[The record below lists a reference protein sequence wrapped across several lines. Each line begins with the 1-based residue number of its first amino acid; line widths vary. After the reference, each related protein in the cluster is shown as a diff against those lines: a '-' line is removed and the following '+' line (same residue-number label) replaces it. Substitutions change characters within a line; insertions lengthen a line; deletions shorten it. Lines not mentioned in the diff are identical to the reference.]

1 MAEDVQ
7 RHEMATL
14 RELLD
19 EAVAGRGRVAM
30 VTGAIATG
38 KSALLHGLAEGALDR
53 GVLSL
58 TATGSRAEGALPL
71 GVLSQLV
78 LGASLSERNHS
89 AALGL
94 LREGIRRY
102 LPAGRSGQNGQ
113 SSRTGQN
120 GRTVL
125 TGQNG
130 PAGPADPVGPMGP
143 AGPALPA
150 DPASGEQM
158 DVLLVDALCAVLLE
172 LSERCPLL
180 IVVDDLHHA
189 DRASR
194 LCLSHLARRIA
205 YARIMLVFSMPD
217 PHALGSLHAEML
229 RQPHCRTV
237 RLGHLSLGEVTRL
250 AAGDA
255 GVATAARWHAL
266 TGGNRLLVDA
276 LLEDHRAGDGRGER
290 YAEAVLAC
298 LHRAEGGSP
307 RVARALAVLG
317 EAGPVSRLLGE
328 NDAVTAKTVQEL
340 TRAGLLE
347 GGRFRD
353 EAARSA
359 VLAGLDD
366 HERVDLHRRAAELTY
381 HDGAPAP
388 VVAGHLLRAGH
399 AGEPWALPILEEA
412 AARALRQDGVES
424 AIAYLMLALR
434 SCPDERRRARIA
446 TTLVRAKWRIDPG
459 TPAGQLAELTEALRR
474 GHLTGGDA
482 VVLAKALLWHGHA
495 EAARDVLGH
504 LRRLDELDRD
514 AVAELAVAHAW
525 FRSSFPSFLPHLPAL
540 TDEQTGGAA
549 HSLSADRRTESA
561 DALVRALTQG
571 PLPETAAT
579 AERILRGS
587 RLDEMSMDTVESA
600 LLALTYT
607 GRADLAAPWCDSFIA
622 EAASRRAPSRQARLS
637 AIRAEIGLRRGDPAA
652 AAADA
657 QRALELIP
665 PDSWGVAVGGPLG
678 SLLLAGAAMGRHE
691 EFLPPVNR
699 PVPEAMLE
707 TRFGLQY
714 LYGKG
719 RFHLAAGQPRQAL
732 RDLRLCGELMGE
744 WKLDSAEFIAWR
756 LDAAQALVALGE
768 MEEARRLVEE
778 QLTRSGGSRRVQGMA
793 LRVLAATA
801 EKRHRVIL
809 LRQSADLLEDG
820 GDRYELARSLIDLT
834 EAYHAAGEFRRAA
847 MLSRR
852 ARALAQ
858 GCQAGVL
865 SRALPD
871 GGEGGEGVWAGTRP
885 VLSDAER
892 RVAALAADGYSNRE
906 VAAKL
911 FITVSTVEQHLTRV
925 YRKLSVT
932 RRGDLPEGLTRE
944 RI

>member
-14 RELLD
+14 RELLN

-30 VTGAIATG
+30 VTGTIATG
-38 KSALLHGLAEGALDR
+38 KSALLYGLAEHTFDHGALP
-53 GVLSL
+53 L
-58 TATGSRAEGALPL
+58 TATGSRAESALPL

-78 LGASLSERNHS
+78 LGAPMTERNR
-89 AALGL
+89 ATAIGL
-94 LREGIRRY
+94 LREGASGH
-102 LPAGRSGQNGQ
+102 LPTGQAGVPAG
-113 SSRTGQN
+113 
-120 GRTVL
+120 
-125 TGQNG
+125 
-130 PAGPADPVGPMGP
+130 
-143 AGPALPA
+143 
-150 DPASGEQM
+150 EQV
-158 DVLLVDALCAVLLE
+158 DVLIVDALCTVLLE

-189 DRASR
+189 DPASQQ
-194 LCLSHLARRIA
+194 CLSHLARRIA
-205 YARIMLVFSMPD
+205 YAKVMLVFSVPD
-217 PHALGSLHAEML
+217 PHALGSLYAEML
-229 RQPHCRTV
+229 RQPHCRAV
-237 RLGHLSLGEVTRL
+237 RLGHLSPGEVTRL
-250 AAGDA
+250 ASGDTGA
-255 GVATAARWHAL
+255 APARWHAL

-298 LHRAEGGSP
+298 LHRAGDGTS

-317 EAGPVSRLLGE
+317 EAGPVSRLLGQ
-328 NDAVTAKTVQEL
+328 NDTATAKAIQEL
-340 TRAGLLE
+340 TRAGLLD

-359 VLAGLDD
+359 VLAGLDE
-366 HERVDLHRRAAELTY
+366 HERVELYRRAAELTY
-381 HDGAPAP
+381 RDGAPAP

-399 AGEPWALPILEEA
+399 ASEPWALPILEEA
-412 AARALRQDGVES
+412 AARALRDDGVES
-424 AIAYLMLALR
+424 AIEYLMLALR

-459 TPAGQLAELTEALRR
+459 TPAGHLADLTEALRQ

-495 EAARDVLGH
+495 EDARDVLGH
-504 LRRLDELDRD
+504 LRKLDELDRD

-525 FRSSFPSFLPHLPAL
+525 FRSSCPSFLQHLPEL

-571 PLPETAAT
+571 PLPETAVT

-657 QRALELIP
+657 RRALELIP

-691 EFLPPVNR
+691 EFLPPATR

-719 RFHLAAGQPRQAL
+719 RFHLAAGQARQAL
-732 RDLRLCGELMGE
+732 RDLRLCGELMGAWE
-744 WKLDSAEFIAWR
+744 LDSAEFIAWR
-756 LDAAQALVALGE
+756 LDAAQALIALGE
-768 MEEARRLVEE
+768 AEEARLLVEE
-778 QLTRSGGSRRVQGMA
+778 QLARSGGSRRVQGMA

-801 EKRHRVIL
+801 EKRHRVML
-809 LRQSADLLEDG
+809 LRQSAELLQDG
-820 GDRYELARSLIDLT
+820 GDKYELARSLTGLT
-834 EAYHAAGEFRRAA
+834 EAYHEVGEFRRAA
-847 MLSRR
+847 VLSRR

-858 GCQAGVL
+858 ECQAGVL

-871 GGEGGEGVWAGTRP
+871 GGDGAWVGEDPGARP

-906 VAAKL
+906 IAAKL

-932 RRGDLPEGLTRE
+932 RRADLPESLTGE
-944 RI
+944 RR

>member
-19 EAVAGRGRVAM
+19 EAVSGRGRVAM

-38 KSALLHGLAEGALDR
+38 KSALLYGLGEHAFAHDAL
-53 GVLSL
+53 LL
-58 TATGSRAEGALPL
+58 AATGSPAESALPL

-78 LGASLSERNHS
+78 LGASMTEADR
-89 AALGL
+89 AVATAL
-94 LREGIRRY
+94 LRGGARPH
-102 LPAGRSGQNGQ
+102 PAGAPAAGRDGEQNGGRKGEQ
-113 SSRTGQN
+113 NGKDPAERTG
-120 GRTVL
+120 
-125 TGQNG
+125 
-130 PAGPADPVGPMGP
+130 
-143 AGPALPA
+143 
-150 DPASGEQM
+150 EQV
-158 DVLLVDALCAVLLE
+158 DLLVVDALCAVLLK
-172 LSERCPLL
+172 LSERRPL
-180 IVVDDLHHA
+180 IVVVDDLHHA
-189 DRASR
+189 DPASR

-205 YARIMLVFSMPD
+205 YARVMLVFSVPD
-217 PHALGSLHAEML
+217 AHTLGSLHTEMR
-229 RQPHCRTV
+229 RQPHCRAI
-237 RLGHLSLGEVTRL
+237 RLGHLSPAEVTRL
-250 AAGDA
+250 TPADARAAGAPGADA
-255 GVATAARWHAL
+255 GAAAAPARWHAL

-298 LHRAEGGSP
+298 LHRAGDGTP

-317 EAGPVSRLLGE
+317 EAGPVPRLLGE
-328 NDAVTAKTVQEL
+328 NDTATVRAVREL
-340 TRAGLLE
+340 TGAGLLE

-366 HERVDLHRRAAELTY
+366 HERVDLYRGAAELTY
-381 HDGAPAP
+381 HDGAPVA

-399 AGEPWALPILEEA
+399 ASQPWAPAILEEA
-412 AARALRQDGVES
+412 AARALRHDGVEA
-424 AIAYLMLALR
+424 AIEYLLLALR
-434 SCPDERRRARIA
+434 SCSDDRRRARIA
-446 TTLVRAKWRIDPG
+446 TVLVRAKWRIDPG
-459 TPAGQLAELTEALRR
+459 TPAGHLAELTEALRR

-495 EAARDVLGH
+495 EDARDVLAH
-504 LRRLDELDRD
+504 LRRLDGLDRD
-514 AVAELAVAHAW
+514 AVAELAAAHAW
-525 FRSSFPSFLPHLPAL
+525 FRSSFPSFLPHLPEL
-540 TDEQTGGAA
+540 TDEQAGGAA

-561 DALVRALTQG
+561 DALVRALTGG
-571 PLPETAAT
+571 PLPETAVT

-637 AIRAEIGLRRGDPAA
+637 AIRAEIGLRRGEAASAA
-652 AAADA
+652 AHA

-678 SLLLAGAAMGRHE
+678 SLLLAGAAMGRQE
-691 EFLPPVNR
+691 EFLPVVTR

-714 LYGKG
+714 LHGKG
-719 RFHLAAGQPRQAL
+719 RFHLAAGQARRAL
-732 RDLRLCGELMGE
+732 RDLRLCGELMGR
-744 WKLDSAEFIAWR
+744 WGLDSAEFIAWR
-756 LDAAQALVALGE
+756 LDAAQALIALGE
-768 MEEARRLVEE
+768 TQEARLLAEE
-778 QLTRSGGSRRVQGMA
+778 QLTRSGGSRRVRGMA

-801 EKRHRVIL
+801 ERRHRVML
-809 LRQSADLLEDG
+809 LRQSAELLQDG
-820 GDRYELARSLIDLT
+820 GDRYELARSLTGLT
-834 EAYHAAGEFRRAA
+834 EAYHAVGEFRRAA
-847 MLSRR
+847 VLARR
-852 ARALAQ
+852 ARTLAQ
-858 GCQAGVL
+858 ECRAGAL
-865 SRALPD
+865 SRALPGD
-871 GGEGGEGVWAGTRP
+871 GDGAWGGEEPGARP

-932 RRGDLPEGLTRE
+932 RRADLPETLVGQRL
-944 RI
+944 

>member
-30 VTGAIATG
+30 VTGTIATG
-38 KSALLHGLAEGALDR
+38 KSALLYGLAEHTFDHGALP
-53 GVLSL
+53 L
-58 TATGSRAEGALPL
+58 TATGSRTESALPL

-78 LGASLSERNHS
+78 LGAPMTERNR
-89 AALGL
+89 ATAVGL
-94 LREGIRRY
+94 LREGARGH
-102 LPAGRSGQNGQ
+102 LPTGQAGVPAG
-113 SSRTGQN
+113 
-120 GRTVL
+120 
-125 TGQNG
+125 
-130 PAGPADPVGPMGP
+130 
-143 AGPALPA
+143 
-150 DPASGEQM
+150 EQV
-158 DVLLVDALCAVLLE
+158 DVLIVDALCTVLLE

-189 DRASR
+189 DRASQQ
-194 LCLSHLARRIA
+194 CLSHLARRIA
-205 YARIMLVFSMPD
+205 YAKVMLAFSVPD
-217 PHALGSLHAEML
+217 PRALGSLHAEML
-229 RQPHCRTV
+229 RQPHCRSV
-237 RLGHLSLGEVTRL
+237 RLGHLSPGEVMRL
-250 AAGDA
+250 ASGDTGA
-255 GVATAARWHAL
+255 APARWHAL

-276 LLEDHRAGDGRGER
+276 LIEDHRAGDGRGER

-298 LHRAEGGSP
+298 LHRAGDGTS

-317 EAGPVSRLLGE
+317 EAGPVSRLLGQ
-328 NDAVTAKTVQEL
+328 NDTATAKAIQEL

-359 VLAGLDD
+359 VLAGLEE
-366 HERVDLHRRAAELTY
+366 HERVELYRRAAELTY
-381 HDGAPAP
+381 RDGAPAP
-388 VVAGHLLRAGH
+388 LVAGHLLRAGQ
-399 AGEPWALPILEEA
+399 ASEPWALPVLEEA
-412 AARALRQDGVES
+412 AARALRHDGVES
-424 AIAYLMLALR
+424 AIEYLMLALR

-459 TPAGQLAELTEALRR
+459 TPAGHLADLTEALRQ
-474 GHLTGGDA
+474 GHLTAGDA

-495 EAARDVLGH
+495 EDARDVLGH
-504 LRRLDELDRD
+504 LRKLDELDRD

-525 FRSSFPSFLPHLPAL
+525 FRSSCPSFLQHLPEL
-540 TDEQTGGAA
+540 TDEQTDGAA

-657 QRALELIP
+657 RRALELIP

-691 EFLPPVNR
+691 EFLPPATR

-719 RFHLAAGQPRQAL
+719 RFHLAAGQARQAL
-732 RDLRLCGELMGE
+732 RDLRLCGELMGAWE
-744 WKLDSAEFIAWR
+744 LDSAEFIAWR
-756 LDAAQALVALGE
+756 LDAAQALIALGE
-768 MEEARRLVEE
+768 AEEARLLVEE
-778 QLTRSGGSRRVQGMA
+778 QLARSCGSRRVQGMA

-801 EKRHRVIL
+801 EKRHRVML
-809 LRQSADLLEDG
+809 LRQSAELLQDG
-820 GDRYELARSLIDLT
+820 GDKYELARSLTGLT
-834 EAYHAAGEFRRAA
+834 EAYHEVGEFRRAA
-847 MLSRR
+847 VLSRR

-858 GCQAGVL
+858 VCQAGVL

-871 GGEGGEGVWAGTRP
+871 GGDGAWSGEDPGVRP

-892 RVAALAADGYSNRE
+892 RVAALAADGYSNRAI
-906 VAAKL
+906 AAKL

-932 RRGDLPEGLTRE
+932 RRADLPESLTGE
-944 RI
+944 RR